1 MFRKAVVEEFR
12 GMKLVK
18 KTPIEP
24 YKRTCRRKKQDPDT
38 IIKDNGMR
46 NFIANY
52 KKQHL

>member
-24 YKRTCRRKKQDPDT
+24 YKRNCRRKKQDPA
-38 IIKDNGMR
+38 IIKDPDMR
-46 NFIANY
+46 DFVKNY
-52 KKQHL
+52 KFNRP